1 MELELFDV
9 QEMVQQIYDD
19 LKFTDNLAV
28 KFVIDIQGSPI
39 VCSDKKRFN
48 TLLKNLIGNSV
59 KYKRKEI
66 NDSFVKFALTRKN
79 DSIFMQVIDNGM
91 GISEL
96 SIGKVFDMFYRGTKL
111 SAGTGLGL
119 YICKE
124 IVNKLNGE
132 ISLQSKLDVGTT
144 IDTII
149 PKLNSKILV

>member
-59 KYKRKEI
+59 KYKRK
-66 NDSFVKFALTRKN
+66 
-79 DSIFMQVIDNGM
+79 
-91 GISEL
+91 
-96 SIGKVFDMFYRGTKL
+96 
-111 SAGTGLGL
+111 
-119 YICKE
+119 
-124 IVNKLNGE
+124 
-132 ISLQSKLDVGTT
+132 
-144 IDTII
+144 
-149 PKLNSKILV
+149 